1 MEFVNYLLILIGVYS
16 IIIGAINPGFKSRK
30 QVRMANRIG
39 EGPARIF
46 YAIMGII
53 LIIVGIFL

>member
-1 MEFVNYLLILIGVYS
+1 MEFINYILILFGVYS

-39 EGPARIF
+39 EGPARLF
-46 YAIMGII
+46 YAVMGMI
-53 LIIVGIFL
+53 LILLGIFL